1 MTRFKLVA
9 TAILMWNLI
18 GCLAFA
24 MQARMDLAALARTD
38 PVSAQAFAAMPG
50 WVWAAYGL
58 AVGTGTLGA
67 LALLL
72 RRRVAVPLFVLSL
85 AGELAQFGWTFLGFG
100 LIARKGAATAVFPLV
115 IVAITLASLAYA
127 RKRALRGE
135 LVR

>member
-9 TAILMWNLI
+9 TAILVWNLI

-38 PVSAQAFAAMPG
+38 PVSAQAFAAMPA

-58 AVGTGTLGA
+58 AVGAGTLGA

-72 RRRVAVPLFVLSL
+72 RRRVAVPLFVLSV

-100 LIARKGAATAVFPLV
+100 LIARKGAGTVVFPLV

-127 RKRALRGE
+127 RRRALRGE